1 VYKLN
6 DNMKLLLKLLLLLLV
21 DKESVNWDLE
31 VE

>member
-1 VYKLN
+1 MYKLK
-6 DNMKLLLKLLLLLLV
+6 DNLKLLLKLLLLLLV

>member
-6 DNMKLLLKLLLLLLV
+6 DNVKLLHKLLLLLLV
-21 DKESVNWDLE
+21 DKESINWDLE